1 LLLAIHAT
9 DFNQKVRAQFVS
21 AEKFSAVQVHCPPE
35 KLFATRY
42 SLFTIRQS
50 PVANHPQLTAVAGRV
65 ILFMAKR
72 RRF

>member
-1 LLLAIHAT
+1 MQLLSTEIFRQCGST
-9 DFNQKVRAQFVS
+9 DLQKNYSPLV
-21 AEKFSAVQVHCPPE
+21 
-35 KLFATRY
+35 TRY
-42 SLFTIRQS
+42 SPFTIRQS